1 MNKTKKLFYNTL
13 ILTGTSFLMRT
24 VGVSFNVYLSNKI
37 GAAGIGLF
45 QLIMTVYSLAITVGA
60 AGVRLSSTRL
70 VVEEAGLG
78 QKGGFAI
85 MRRCIAYGLMLGLFA
100 ALLLFFGADMASMH
114 WIDDVRAAPSLRIL
128 AFSLPFI
135 SMSAAMN
142 GYFTA
147 TREIPQ
153 YSFVQ
158 IAEQTVKLVTIVVSL
173 NILKDPSIETACIAL
188 VGATT
193 FSEIVSFLL
202 SYALYL
208 RMKRK
213 SAHHASAPGHIWK
226 KIVRIAV
233 PDGVGSTV
241 RSVLV
246 TVEQLLIPLG
256 FRKSGSSEE
265 ASLATYGTIHGM
277 VLPIVL
283 YPSAILSSL
292 AGLLIPELAE
302 CNAQQNRE
310 RIMTITTRVMHL
322 TLLFSLGTAGILYA
336 FADKLSLAIYNDL
349 LSAQYIRVLAP
360 LVPVMYL
367 DMTVDGILKGMDQ
380 QLQSM
385 RYNIYDAALC
395 VALVYYLLP
404 RYAVKGYIF
413 IVFVSEVFNFF
424 LSVNRLIK
432 VTQVKLNILGSMG
445 KPLGCILGALLS
457 VHIFFSATAGR
468 IHPTAELVLLI
479 GATVFFYFIYL
490 YLCGCITQQ
499 DIKWMRRVVA

>member
-70 VVEEAGLG
+70 VVENAGLG
-78 QKGGFAI
+78 QKGGFSI
-85 MRRCIAYGLMLGLFA
+85 MRRCITYGLILGSFA
-100 ALLLFFGADMASMH
+100 ALLLFFGADMASVY
-114 WIDDVRAAPSLRIL
+114 WIDDARAADSLRIL

-158 IAEQTVKLVTIVVSL
+158 IAEQAVKIVTIVVSL
-173 NILKDPSIETACIAL
+173 HILKNPSIETACIAL
-188 VGATT
+188 VSATT

-202 SYALYL
+202 SYSLFL
-208 RMKRK
+208 RMKQK
-213 SAHHASAPGHIWK
+213 TKHQTSAPERIWQ
-226 KIVRIAV
+226 KILRIAV
-233 PDGVGSTV
+233 PDGVGSTA

-246 TVEQLLIPLG
+246 TVEHLLIPVG
-256 FRKSGSSEE
+256 FRKAGSSEE

-283 YPSAILSSL
+283 YPSAILTSL
-292 AGLLIPELAE
+292 SGLLIPELAE
-302 CNAQQNRE
+302 WNAQKNRE
-310 RIMTITTRVMHL
+310 RIASITMRVMHL
-322 TLLFSLGTAGILYA
+322 TMIFSLGAAGILYA
-336 FADKLSLAIYNDL
+336 FADQLSLAVYGDL
-349 LSAQYIRVLAP
+349 VSAEYIRVLAP

-413 IVFVSEVFNFF
+413 ILFVSEVFNFF

-432 VTQVKLNILGSMG
+432 VTQVKLNIAASMG
-445 KPLGCILGALLS
+445 KPLACIFGALLS
-457 VHIFFSATAGR
+457 VHIFFSAMAGR
-468 IHPTAELVLLI
+468 VNPVAELVLLI
-479 GATVFFYFIYL
+479 LSTVFFYFIYL